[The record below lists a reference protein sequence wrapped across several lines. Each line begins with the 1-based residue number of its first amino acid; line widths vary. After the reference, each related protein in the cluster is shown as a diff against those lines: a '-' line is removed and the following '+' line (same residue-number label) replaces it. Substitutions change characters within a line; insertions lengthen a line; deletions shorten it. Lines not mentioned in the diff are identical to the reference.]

1 MIAGTKDTVH
11 AVEAATVMRLLPTR
25 PRLLALGE
33 PTHGE
38 DVLLEVRN
46 EIFRQLVEQE
56 GYRTIAI
63 ESDSV
68 MGLVVDDYLTAG
80 TGILNEV
87 MERGFSHGWGA
98 FGGNRELV
106 RWMRAYNDGRP
117 ASEQLRF
124 AGFDGPLE
132 ITGAA
137 SPRQALTALH
147 AYLAAWVDA
156 DLLPCTAE
164 TLDRLLGADDR
175 WTNPAAMMDP
185 SQSVGRTPDADQL
198 RLLADDLVA
207 LLDAQTPHLIAASAR
222 EDWHRA
228 RLYGRT
234 ATGLLRYHFWMADT
248 SPSRLARLLGVR
260 DSMMAANLLALAER
274 GPALVNAHN
283 GHLQRNKSTMRMA
296 GLRLEWWSA
305 GAIVSAHL
313 GEGYAFL
320 ATALGTIRHQGVDAP
335 PPDTVEG
342 LLYALPEER
351 HIVDVRRLASALG
364 NVTPAARVSPWFG
377 YSPLDPAH
385 LASTDGIVFV
395 KDARRT

>member
-1 MIAGTKDTVH
+1 MG
-11 AVEAATVMRLLPTR
+11 LLPVR

-38 DVLLEVRN
+38 DVLLELRN
-46 EIFRQLVEQE
+46 DLFRQLVEQE

-63 ESDSV
+63 ESDCM
-68 MGLVVDDYLTAG
+68 MGLVVDDYVTSG
-80 TGILNEV
+80 TGVLDEV

-98 FGGNRELV
+98 FAANRQLV

-117 ASEQLRF
+117 VSERLRF

-147 AYLAAWVDA
+147 AYLTAWVDA
-156 DLLPCTAE
+156 DLLPCTAD

-175 WTNPAAMMDP
+175 WTNPAAMRDP
-185 SQSVGRTPDADQL
+185 SQSVGQTPEAGQL
-198 RLLADDLVA
+198 RLLADDLVV
-207 LLDAQTPHLIAASAR
+207 LLDTQMPHLIAASSSD
-222 EDWHRA
+222 DWDRA

-234 ATGLLRYHFWMADT
+234 ATGLLRYHFCMADT
-248 SPSRLARLLGVR
+248 SPSRLARLCALR
-260 DSMMAANLLALAER
+260 DSMMAANLLAIAER

-283 GHLQRNKSTMRMA
+283 GHLQRDKSRMQMG
-296 GLRLEWWSA
+296 GLPLEWWSA
-305 GAIVSAHL
+305 GAIVSAQL

-320 ATALGTIRHQGVDAP
+320 ATALGTIRHHGVETP
-335 PPDTVEG
+335 PPDTIEG
-342 LLYALPEER
+342 LLYALPQQR
-351 HIVDVRRLASALG
+351 CLVDARRLAAALAG
-364 NVTPAARVSPWFG
+364 ATPAPRVSPWFG

-385 LASTDGIVFV
+385 LAANDGIVFV
-395 KDARRT
+395 KDAPPS